1 MFECDEPSCSNIIH
15 RKFPVGFE
23 PSYSTDNGAT
33 YRLVEPLSGVT
44 HIKVKGAL
52 ADTPGE

>member
-1 MFECDEPSCSNIIH
+1 MFECNKPPYNNNVR

-23 PSYSTDNGAT
+23 PTYSTDNGAT
-33 YRLVEPLSGVT
+33 YRVVEPLSGVT

-52 ADTPGE
+52 ADTPGK